1 MIPDL
6 AEALLLLAVT
16 LSSAIAGYLFRS
28 RCEQDI
34 WQRGYNAGLHR
45 YHTRDTTQIHPKAPR
60 Q

>member
-1 MIPDL
+1 MNEVAEPLLIIAISL
-6 AEALLLLAVT
+6 A
-16 LSSAIAGYLFRS
+16 SAIAGYLYRS

-45 YHTRDTTQIHPKAPR
+45 YHSNRSRR